1 MRARSYLFLATDRN
15 CLPNNGDRAGA
26 LEHILRTISAGR
38 QSDKDFVNSQ
48 RHSLREHLP
57 EFAIIFLVTCIV
69 LFLGMSLRPWV
80 YDEGIILTAAM
91 RVGAGQIPHRDFYAN
106 YGPAQFYILAGLF
119 RIFGQSILVERL
131 YDLLIK
137 GLLVTAVFAIAAS
150 YTRRLVAA
158 CTAIVT
164 VLWLFSLSDLTGTPV
179 IPVSLLNVVGS
190 ALILPVFAGSVPT
203 RRMLA
208 AGALAGF
215 ATLFRYDTGLALFCI
230 HTCVI
235 AIAVCS
241 KGVSNK
247 LHALAYTWWPFAL
260 GFVVVTFPPLLY
272 YLSVAPLHPFLHDI
286 ILYPSRYYHRGR
298 NLPFPRVGPRSFEHI
313 QVYLPIAAVGMS
325 LYVAVAHG
333 FSTRGNRP
341 GPSRVSEEKTLGGFL
356 VTFGLVAFVM
366 YFKGY
371 VRMEVAQ
378 MYLCIIPSLLLVAVL
393 FQERRRFHRPLQ
405 LFTMA
410 MAWLSVLAV
419 ASSTL
424 HQIEK
429 SHFYQV
435 PVLEKMLQ
443 SRDAISPEI
452 QMWCKLVNPLTRGL
466 CFLPDGD
473 RIRTIEFIDSHTTPG
488 QLLYVGLTEHD
499 RIFVNDNLIYF
510 ASQRLPATHWS
521 HFDPGLQNSYA
532 IQQEMVQELELNAP
546 PYVVL
551 DSEFDQMHEPNDS
564 SRSTGVTLL
573 DQYIHK
579 TYQHTRSFGDMS
591 IWRRVD

>member
-1 MRARSYLFLATDRN
+1 LNTR
-15 CLPNNGDRAGA
+15 
-26 LEHILRTISAGR
+26 SAGR
-38 QSDKDFVNSQ
+38 QSARNFVHSQ
-48 RHSLREHLP
+48 GHSLRKYLP
-57 EFAIIFLVTCIV
+57 VLAITFVVTCVV
-69 LFLGMSLRPWV
+69 LFLGMSLRPWI
-80 YDEGIILTAAM
+80 YDEGLILTAAM

-106 YGPAQFYILAGLF
+106 YGPAQFYILAALF
-119 RIFGQSILVERL
+119 KIFGQSILVERL
-131 YDLLIK
+131 YDLFIK
-137 GLLVTAVFAIAAS
+137 GLLVTAVFAITAS
-150 YTRRLVAA
+150 YSRRPIPV

-235 AIAVCS
+235 TIAVCS

-247 LHALAYTWWPFAL
+247 LRAFAYAWWPYAL
-260 GFVVVTFPPLLY
+260 GFVVVSLPPLLY
-272 YLSVAPLHPFLHDI
+272 YLSVAPLHPFVHDI
-286 ILYPSRYYHRGR
+286 ILYPSRYYHRSR
-298 NLPFPRVGPRSFEHI
+298 NLPFPRVGPRSFENI
-313 QVYLPIAAVGMS
+313 QVYLPIAVVGMS
-325 LYVAVAHG
+325 LYAAATKV
-333 FSTRGNRP
+333 FSTRSNRP
-341 GPSRVSEEKTLGGFL
+341 DPARVSEETNLAGFL
-356 VTFGLVAFVM
+356 ITFGLLALVM

-371 VRMEVAQ
+371 VRVAVAQ
-378 MYLCIIPSLLLVAVL
+378 MYLCIIPSLLIIAVL

-410 MAWLSVLAV
+410 MVWLSILAV
-419 ASSTL
+419 ASATL
-424 HQIEK
+424 HQMEK

-435 PVLEKMLQ
+435 PVLERMLP
-443 SRDAISPEI
+443 SRDPISPEI
-452 QMWCKLVNPLTRGL
+452 QMWCKLANPLTRGL
-466 CFLPDGD
+466 CFLPDDD

-488 QLLYVGLTEHD
+488 QFLYVGLAKHD
-499 RIFVNDNLIYF
+499 RIWVNDNLIYF

-521 HFDPGLQNSYA
+521 HFDPGLQNRYD
-532 IQQEMVQELELNAP
+532 IQAEMVHELQVNSP

-551 DSEFDQMHEPNDS
+551 DTEFDQVHEPNDS

-573 DQYIHK
+573 DEYIHK
-579 TYQHTRSFGDMS
+579 AYQRAENFGDLS
-591 IWRRVD
+591 IWQRTD

>member
-1 MRARSYLFLATDRN
+1 LS
-15 CLPNNGDRAGA
+15 
-26 LEHILRTISAGR
+26 TISAGR
-38 QSDKDFVNSQ
+38 QSNKDFVNWQ

-57 EFAIIFLVTCIV
+57 EFAIVFLGTCIV

-119 RIFGQSILVERL
+119 RVFGQSVLVERL
-131 YDLLIK
+131 YDLLVK
-137 GLLVTAVFAIAAS
+137 SLLVTAVFAIAAS
-150 YTRRLVAA
+150 YTRRLVAT

-235 AIAVCS
+235 TIAVCS

-247 LHALAYTWWPFAL
+247 LPAFAYAWWPYAL
-260 GFVVVTFPPLLY
+260 GFLVVTLPPLLY
-272 YLSVAPLHPFLHDI
+272 YLSVAPLHPFVHDI

-298 NLPFPRVGPRSFEHI
+298 NLPFPRVGPRSFENI
-313 QVYLPIAAVGMS
+313 QVYLPIAAVGLS
-325 LYVAVAHG
+325 LYVAAAQA
-333 FSTRGNRP
+333 FSTRSIRP
-341 GPSRVSEEKTLGGFL
+341 APPCVSEGKKLSGFL
-356 VTFGLVAFVM
+356 FTFGLLAFVM

-371 VRMEVAQ
+371 VRMAVAQ
-378 MYLCIIPSLLLVAVL
+378 MYLCIIPSLLLIAVL
-393 FQERRRFHRPLQ
+393 FQLRRGFRRPLQ

-410 MAWLSVLAV
+410 IAWLSVLAV

-424 HQIEK
+424 HQIER

-443 SRDAISPEI
+443 SRDLISPEI
-452 QMWCKLVNPLTRGL
+452 QMWCKLANPLTKGL
-466 CFLPDGD
+466 CFLPDDD

-488 QLLYVGLTEHD
+488 ELLYVGLAKHD
-499 RIFVNDNLIYF
+499 KIFVNDNLIYF

-532 IQQEMVQELELNAP
+532 IQQDMIHDLELSAP
-546 PYVVL
+546 RYVVL
-551 DSEFDQMHEPNDS
+551 DSEFEQTHEPNDS
-564 SRSTGVTLL
+564 SRSTGVRLL
-573 DQYIHK
+573 DQYLHN
-579 TYQHTRSFGDMS
+579 TYRYDRSFGNLS
-591 IWRRVD
+591 VWRKVN